1 MANAQMAGAIPFVAS
16 AHEHTETIP
25 SQTVQLVTATGP
37 TPLNF
42 TIPSTGFIRHVWLYV
57 TLTGG
62 VNGTNTVAATG
73 DTPWNVLDQLTFI
86 DTNSAPIVGP
96 LAGYS
101 LFAANLFGGYTYQ
114 SDPRCNPVYSPI
126 SVGASGTGNA
136 AFMVRVPIELSH
148 HDATGCLGNQN
159 AAAPYRL
166 TVNVAAPATL
176 FTTAPGTL
184 PLVTVQPVLETWTL
198 PNATDAMGRP
208 QSQFPPNYGTVQ
220 YWSQRN
226 QGPIGS
232 GQDTARVLRVGNLI
246 RNVIFIC
253 RDTSFTGARADT
265 AFPTQ
270 PILSWDDRNLTNEPQ
285 AYRAAR
291 TAEVMTTIPTL
302 SRPTGVFAYTFDRS
316 NQDRAGDDKPWGW
329 IPTVEATRL
338 ELTGNWTDSSYV
350 TILVNDIAPGEVNPT
365 QRYVETSATG
375 FHPDTDNKAGR

>member
-1 MANAQMAGAIPFVAS
+1 MANVASAIPFVAS
-16 AHEHTETIP
+16 SHEHTETLSKIVVP
-25 SQTVQLVTATGP
+25 LVTGAAPVSQNITV
-37 TPLNF
+37 
-42 TIPSTGFIRHVWLYV
+42 PSTGFIRHLWLDV
-57 TLTGG
+57 VFSGGTGG
-62 VNGTNTVAATG
+62 SAVAAA
-73 DTPWNVLDQLTFI
+73 DAPWNVLDQVTFI
-86 DTNSAPIVGP
+86 DTNSAPIYGP
-96 LAGYS
+96 VAGYS
-101 LFAANLFGGYTYQ
+101 LFVSNLFGGYTYQ
-114 SDPRCNPVYSPI
+114 SDPRCNPIYTPLD
-126 SVGASGTGNA
+126 ANGNGH
-136 AFMVRVPIELSH
+136 FQVRIPIELSH

-159 AAAPYRL
+159 AAAPYRV
-166 TVNVAAPATL
+166 TFNVAALTSIFTTPPATL
-176 FTTAPGTL
+176 QPT
-184 PLVTVQPVLETWTL
+184 VTITPVLETWTL

-226 QGPIGS
+226 QGPIGT
-232 GQDTARVLRVGNLI
+232 GQDTAKVLRVGNLI
-246 RNVIFIC
+246 RNIIFIC

-338 ELTGNWTDSSYV
+338 ELTGSWTDSSFV
-350 TILVNDIAPGEVNPT
+350 TILVNDVAPGEVNPT
-365 QRYVETSATG
+365 QRYVETNATG
-375 FHPDTDNKAGR
+375 FHPDSDNNSGR